1 MRGFFILIENT
12 DGSMKVYEIQ
22 MALPYYYQKK
32 EVVNDDFFAD
42 G

>member
-12 DGSMKVYEIQ
+12 DGGMKILEIQ
-22 MALPYYYQKK
+22 MVLPCYYQKK